1 MKSRLLVL
9 AAAVILGVI
18 AAVVTANYLRD
29 TTARLTA
36 EAEPVQVMVAT
47 TDVARGAT
55 AEEMLEAGALE
66 VREIPRRYVADGA
79 VSSPAMITGKVLAIP
94 LTAGEQVT
102 AARFRYP
109 SEVGLSY
116 GIPEGFVAVSIPAN
130 DVKCVGGMLKPGD
143 WVMVAVTFDP
153 GPEDPDAEADEEPTA
168 QTRVLLPKVKVL
180 AVGLTTDTEPQAA
193 APEESG
199 GGGGVIG
206 GSTTQT
212 EQRVSNTVT
221 LALLPGDLEKLVFA
235 EEKGSVWLALLP
247 ATATDIPETTGRR
260 LDSVF
265 E

>member
-1 MKSRLLVL
+1 M
-9 AAAVILGVI
+9 
-18 AAVVTANYLRD
+18 
-29 TTARLTA
+29 
-36 EAEPVQVMVAT
+36 
-47 TDVARGAT
+47 
-55 AEEMLEAGALE
+55 
-66 VREIPRRYVADGA
+66 
-79 VSSPAMITGKVLAIP
+79 
-94 LTAGEQVT
+94 
-102 AARFRYP
+102 
-109 SEVGLSY
+109 
-116 GIPEGFVAVSIPAN
+116 
-130 DVKCVGGMLKPGD
+130 
-143 WVMVAVTFDP
+143 
-153 GPEDPDAEADEEPTA
+153 
-168 QTRVLLPKVKVL
+168 LLPKVKVL